1 MNCAKYIKKM
11 LKCKP
16 KDIYVNRTI
25 LKEHKM
31 SDISE
36 VAVYVK
42 LSKSRILDVTYYCV
56 V

>member
-36 VAVYVK
+36 VAFMPSYQKVEY
-42 LSKSRILDVTYYCV
+42 
-56 V
+56 

>member
-1 MNCAKYIKKM
+1 MNCAKYIKEM

-31 SDISE
+31 SDTSE
-36 VAVYVK
+36 VAFMSSYQKVEY
-42 LSKSRILDVTYYCV
+42 
-56 V
+56 